1 MRIIIKFIFKIFAI
15 IMYRPKI
22 VGKENLPKEGG
33 ALLCPNHVSNLD
45 AAVIVAMFKRKVN
58 VLAKEELF
66 KNGFLCWIADLFG
79 IYPVK
84 RGKAD
89 MQAIKI
95 SLTLL
100 KRNEILLMFPE
111 GTRNGMEKGIKP
123 KNGAVLIAATAG
135 KPIIPI
141 GIQGS
146 FKPFTKVI
154 VNIGKPIDYSNL
166 KEEVKDKEQAT
177 ELTNELMEK
186 IVYLRDQD
194 VKTLK
199 KTKNNVK
206 GGNNGNR

>member
-15 IMYRPKI
+15 IIYRPMI
-22 VGKENLPKEGG
+22 LGKENIPEAGG
-33 ALLCPNHVSNLD
+33 AMLCPNHIHNLD

-66 KNGFLCWIADLFG
+66 KNRFLCWIADLFG

-89 MQAIKI
+89 MQAIKT

-100 KRNEILLMFPE
+100 KKDEILLMFPE
-111 GTRNGMEKGIKP
+111 GTRNGMAKGIKP
-123 KNGAVLIAATAG
+123 KNGAVLIAATAK

-141 GIQGS
+141 GIQGN

-154 VNIGKPIDYSNL
+154 INIGKPIDYSNL
-166 KEEVKDKEQAT
+166 KEEVKDKEEAT
-177 ELTNELMEK
+177 KLTQQLMEE
-186 IVYLRDQD
+186 IVKLRDENI
-194 VKTLK
+194 KTLK
-199 KTKNNVK
+199 
-206 GGNNGNR
+206 

>member
-1 MRIIIKFIFKIFAI
+1 MRVIIKFIFKIFAI
-15 IMYRPKI
+15 ILYRPKI
-22 VGKENLPKEGG
+22 VGKENLPKDGG
-33 ALLCPNHVSNLD
+33 ALLCPNHISTLD

-100 KRNEILLMFPE
+100 KRNELLLMFPE
-111 GTRNGMEKGIKP
+111 GTRNGMAKGIQP

-154 VNIGKPIDYSNL
+154 VNIGKPIDYSKL
-166 KEEVKDKEQAT
+166 KEEVKDKEQAS
-177 ELTNELMEK
+177 ELTKDLMKE
-186 IVYLRDQD
+186 IVHLRDQN
-194 VKTLK
+194 VKQLK
-199 KTKNNVK
+199 KNQTKNLT
-206 GGNNGNR
+206 

>member
-15 IMYRPKI
+15 IIYRPKI

-45 AAVIVAMFKRKVN
+45 AAVIVAMFQRKVN

-66 KNGFLCWIADLFG
+66 KNKFLCWIADLFG

-84 RGKAD
+84 RGAAD

-95 SLTLL
+95 SLKILKHDGLL
-100 KRNEILLMFPE
+100 LIFPE
-111 GTRNGMEKGIKP
+111 GTRNGMAKGVKP
-123 KNGAVLIAATAG
+123 KNGAVLIAGTAQ

-146 FKPFTKVI
+146 FKPFTRVI
-154 VNIGKPIDYSNL
+154 VNIGKPIDYTNL
-166 KEEVKDKEQAT
+166 KEEIKDKEQAT
-177 ELTNELMEK
+177 KLTAELMK
-186 IVYLRDQD
+186 TIVDLRDED
-194 VKTLK
+194 IRKKKKLK
-199 KTKNNVK
+199 KVNK
-206 GGNNGNR
+206 

>member
-1 MRIIIKFIFKIFAI
+1 MRVIIKFIFKIFAI
-15 IMYRPKI
+15 ILYRPKI
-22 VGKENLPKEGG
+22 VGKENLPKDGG
-33 ALLCPNHVSNLD
+33 ALLCPNHVSTLD

-89 MQAIKI
+89 MHAIKI

-100 KRNEILLMFPE
+100 KRYELLLMFPE
-111 GTRNGMEKGIKP
+111 GTRNGMAKGIKP

-154 VNIGKPIDYSNL
+154 VNIGKPIDYSKL
-166 KEEVKDKEQAT
+166 KEEVKDKEQAS
-177 ELTNELMEK
+177 ELTKDLMKE
-186 IVYLRDQD
+186 IVHLRDQN
-194 VKTLK
+194 VKQLK
-199 KTKNNVK
+199 KNQTKNLT
-206 GGNNGNR
+206 

>member
-1 MRIIIKFIFKIFAI
+1 MRVIIKFIFKIFAI
-15 IMYRPKI
+15 ILYRPKI
-22 VGKENLPKEGG
+22 VRKENLPKDGG
-33 ALLCPNHVSNLD
+33 ALLCPNHVGNLD

-100 KRNEILLMFPE
+100 KRNELLLMFPE
-111 GTRNGMEKGIKP
+111 GTRNGMAKGIKP

-154 VNIGKPIDYSNL
+154 VNIGKPIDYSKL
-166 KEEVKDKEQAT
+166 KEEVKDKEQAS
-177 ELTNELMEK
+177 ELTKDLMKE
-186 IVYLRDQD
+186 IVHLRDQN
-194 VKTLK
+194 VKQLK
-199 KTKNNVK
+199 KNQTKNLT
-206 GGNNGNR
+206 

>member
-1 MRIIIKFIFKIFAI
+1 MRVIIKFIFKIFAI
-15 IMYRPKI
+15 ILYRPKI
-22 VGKENLPKEGG
+22 VGKENLPKDGG
-33 ALLCPNHVSNLD
+33 ALLCPNHVSTLD

-100 KRNEILLMFPE
+100 KRNELLLMFPE
-111 GTRNGMEKGIKP
+111 GTRNGMAKGIKP
-123 KNGAVLIAATAG
+123 KNGAVLIAATAS

-154 VNIGKPIDYSNL
+154 VNIGKPIDYSKL
-166 KEEVKDKEQAT
+166 KEEVKDKEQAS
-177 ELTNELMEK
+177 ELTKDLMKE
-186 IVYLRDQD
+186 IVHLRDQN
-194 VKTLK
+194 VKQLK
-199 KTKNNVK
+199 KNQTENLT
-206 GGNNGNR
+206 